1 MEITSTVIAEGPV
14 SAVVEAATSVAV
26 SLIAV
31 ETPVIIIAE
40 VASPEIVT
48 VSKVPASE
56 VVVPEAPVVAEAME
70 SRAAEPVTI
79 VEVFKM
85 MEAKAAV
92 HIKRPVV
99 DGMRVIEVVP
109 GARANKDAVGEP
121 LRAVVAIRRAAK
133 RIRGIEPVFA
143 HRGCIVNAVSRPY
156 LYAD

>member
-1 MEITSTVIAEGPV
+1 MEISSAVIAEGAV
-14 SAVVEAATSVAV
+14 SAVVEAAVSVAT
-26 SLIAV
+26 LMAAV
-31 ETPVIIIAE
+31 TPVIIIAE
-40 VASPEIVT
+40 AASSEIVT

-56 VVVPEAPVVAEAME
+56 VVVPEAPIIAEAME

-79 VEVFKM
+79 VEVLKM
-85 MEAKAAV
+85 MEAKATV

-109 GARANKDAVGEP
+109 GARADKDAVGEP

-133 RIRGIEPVFA
+133 RIRGIEPVLA
-143 HRGCIVNAVSRPY
+143 HRGCIVNAVRRPY